1 MFGFKNILWIQSA
14 LGLLRGEEG
23 LEVLNKIVDLVD
35 QSDICSPNVPRG
47 GAGGRVDH
55 RCRTKS

>member
-35 QSDICSPNVPRG
+35 QSDICSPNVARG
-47 GAGGRVDH
+47 SGGRGDH